1 MGREMTREQVFDL
14 MREAGFST
22 DWTGYDHVQET
33 VAKYERLAELI
44 ERQVCSSSAMDRE
57 RIQHDRALMQR

>member
-1 MGREMTREQVFDL
+1 MTREQLFEL

-33 VAKYERLAELI
+33 VAKYERFVQLVESRARSCSAVDRVRGHNEHVST
-44 ERQVCSSSAMDRE
+44 RQ
-57 RIQHDRALMQR
+57 

>member
-1 MGREMTREQVFDL
+1 MTREQLFDL

-33 VAKYERLAELI
+33 VAKYERFAELV
-44 ERQVCSSSAMDRE
+44 EQRACSSSAMDWMRT
-57 RIQHDRALMQR
+57 QHERALTQR